1 MLPGII
7 PAPFYIKALLT
18 LAMAFI
24 LNIYNIGLLFV
35 LAKTGLS
42 LGDNRSCRMIP
53 LILGTMAILPFSDY
67 ICKNIPMNLLNSVT
81 SGAVFLYLPVS
92 LYTAKLAKIYRDVQ
106 SNLIE
111 PIDVT
116 GPTRLFVV
124 ATYLFA
130 LAIVVGLLNP
140 IQGRTIVIVAL
151 LKCALSLVR
160 FTRNVYWVRKF
171 HDKIF

>member
-1 MLPGII
+1 MPGII
-7 PAPFYIKALLT
+7 PAPFYVKAILT
-18 LAMAFI
+18 LTMAFI
-24 LNIYNIGLLFV
+24 LYIYNVGLLII

-67 ICKNIPMNLLNSVT
+67 LCNNVPINILNSAT
-81 SGAVFLYLPVS
+81 NGAVLLYLPIS
-92 LYTAKLAKIYRDVQ
+92 LYTVKLAKIYKDVQ
-106 SNLIE
+106 NNLIE

-130 LAIVVGLLNP
+130 LAIIVGLLNP

-151 LKCALSLVR
+151 LKCALSLVK
-160 FTRNVYWVRKF
+160 FTRNVYWVKRF